1 MKVLLDIEDEKA
13 SSLLE
18 VLNGLP
24 YVTTEEVDEK
34 LQLIAEIKD
43 AVEELNLVKSGE
55 KEARSARELF
65 DEL

>member
-13 SSLLE
+13 PSLLE

-34 LQLIAEIKD
+34 QQLIQEIKE
-43 AVEELNLVKSGE
+43 AVEELNLIKAG
-55 KEARSARELF
+55 KLEAPDMEDFLNEL
-65 DEL
+65 

>member
-13 SSLLE
+13 PSLLE

-24 YVTTEEVDEK
+24 YVITEEVDEK
-34 LQLIAEIKD
+34 QQLIEEIKE
-43 AVEELNLVKSGE
+43 AVEELNLIKAGK
-55 KEARSARELF
+55 KEARSARDVF